1 MRRGLAL
8 ILGLAALALAA
19 CGGSTSSSTPPPAAK
34 LVHVDGRA
42 PSVVL
47 TPLGAQRIGIRTTAV
62 AAVAHKRG
70 ATTVIPYS
78 AVVYEANG
86 KPVVFLKTGRLTYT
100 GTPIAIAKWMRR
112 FRCVRSTWMIPSKA
126 QLKLS
131 RIEGTRPGT
140 RGAVTLRSSS

>member
-78 AVVYEANG
+78 AVVYEPNG

-100 GTPIAIAKWMRR
+100 GTPIAIANIAGNR
-112 FRCVRSTWMIPSKA
+112 VYV
-126 QLKLS
+126 S
-131 RIEGTRPGT
+131 RGPAVGKRIVTV
-140 RGAVTLRSSS
+140 GAEELLGVQNGVGVEA